1 MEQYL
6 EVTFTVRS
14 DNSLNASNA
23 FEIIA
28 AILHEEAFESFE
40 FLDDKLIGY
49 TKEQVWDKESIAQ
62 ILSSLPFAVLFDSAQ
77 VVNQNWNTLWE
88 QQIKPIEIGNEIYIY
103 PSFSSPESNRLY
115 QLVIDPKMAFGTG
128 YHDTT
133 RMMLEIMESIDF
145 QGSSVLDFG
154 CGTGILAVYACMRG
168 AAEVVGIDNDSIA
181 IESAYEVAKSNQQQV
196 TLLYQANDSYQ
207 GDDKTYDF
215 ILANVNKNAIHA
227 NIEALLKNLDSS
239 GGEVLLSGLLLD
251 DWDWVNQRMTTLGLK
266 LVDKRASSAWLALR
280 WKM

>member
-6 EVTFTVRS
+6 EVTFTVQS
-14 DNSLNASNA
+14 ENSLDRSNA

-49 TKEQVWDKESIAQ
+49 TKEQVWDKESMVQ
-62 ILSSLPFAVLFDSAQ
+62 ILSSLPFAVSFDTAP

-88 QQIKPIEIGNEIYIY
+88 QQIKPIEIGEEIYIY
-103 PSFSSPESNRLY
+103 PSFSSPESSRSY

-133 RMMLEIMESIDF
+133 RMMLEIMESMDF
-145 QGSSVLDFG
+145 HGMSVLDFG
-154 CGTGILAVYACMRG
+154 CGTGILAVYACMRN
-168 AAEVVGIDNDSIA
+168 AVEVVGIDNDPIA
-181 IESAYEVAKSNQQQV
+181 IESAHEVAKSNQQQV
-196 TLLYQANDSYQ
+196 TLRYQENDDYQ
-207 GDDKTYDF
+207 SSDETYHY

-227 NIEALLKNLDSS
+227 NIESLLENLDVSK
-239 GGEVLLSGLLLD
+239 GEVLLSGLLLD